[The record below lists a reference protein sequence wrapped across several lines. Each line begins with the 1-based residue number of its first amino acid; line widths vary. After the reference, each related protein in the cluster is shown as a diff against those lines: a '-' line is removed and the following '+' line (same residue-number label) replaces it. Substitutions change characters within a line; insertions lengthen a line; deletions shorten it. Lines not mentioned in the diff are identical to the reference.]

1 MLKKKQGFIKKH
13 ITSPFKPLITILIS
27 LKDLFPLLGKKKL
40 ELDSWSVEARK
51 RLKNPA
57 LANLNLGKEFFH
69 AGKMS
74 DAIFRF
80 KLANFMYK
88 ANGEASYWL
97 GKSFLIKGSL
107 TKAKFF
113 LAQAKNLHYV
123 NEELNYLDEIY
134 NQDNIKIL
142 PPSALYKVFFEK
154 FAHIFQ
160 EDYIEHVD
168 YKGID
173 KVFQIY
179 QANLPAKH
187 DNILDLG
194 CGLGLLGKKIKEH
207 NNNSILT
214 GLDFAQNMVEQAR
227 LINYKQ
233 ADQAE
238 IIDNKTEQISENKVR
253 AKVYDYIIKAD
264 LLQFQHKEKNKYNV
278 IVARGIFNYI
288 SDLEKSAKFLS
299 ENLAKQGIL
308 IFYLTQEFTL
318 AEQKLIKTEYS
329 YPFFCRHI
337 AYQEEQVKEIF
348 KKYEFKLVS
357 TEDFASE
364 KYAKSKIFVYRL
376 GS

>member
-13 ITSPFKPLITILIS
+13 ITSPFKPLVQILIS
-27 LKDLFPLLGKKKL
+27 LRDLFPLLGKKKL
-40 ELDSWSVEARK
+40 ELDSWSVEARN

-74 DAIFRF
+74 DAIFRL
-80 KLANFMYK
+80 KLANLMFK
-88 ANGEASYWL
+88 GNGEASYWL
-97 GKSFLIKGSL
+97 GKSFLIKGNL
-107 TKAKFF
+107 KKAKLF
-113 LAQAKNLHYV
+113 LAQAKNLNYV
-123 NEELNYLDEIY
+123 NKELNYFDEIY
-134 NQDNIKIL
+134 NKENTKIL
-142 PPSALYKVFFEK
+142 PPVELYKVFFEK
-154 FAHIFQ
+154 FAPIFK

-179 QANLPAKH
+179 RANIPAKH

-207 NNNSILT
+207 SNDNTLT
-214 GLDFAQNMVEQAR
+214 GLDFAQNMVQQAR
-227 LINYKQ
+227 LINYNQ

-238 IIDNKTEQISENKVR
+238 IIDNNIEQPSEGKGR

-264 LLQFQHKEKNKYNV
+264 LLQFQNKQKIKYDV

-288 SDLEKSAKFLS
+288 NDLEKGVEFLS
-299 ENLAKQGIL
+299 KNLAKQGVL

-318 AEQKLIKTEYS
+318 EEQRLIKEEFS

-337 AYQEEQVKEIF
+337 AYQEEHVKEVF
-348 KKYEFKLVS
+348 KKYEFELVS
-357 TEDFASE
+357 TEDFVLE